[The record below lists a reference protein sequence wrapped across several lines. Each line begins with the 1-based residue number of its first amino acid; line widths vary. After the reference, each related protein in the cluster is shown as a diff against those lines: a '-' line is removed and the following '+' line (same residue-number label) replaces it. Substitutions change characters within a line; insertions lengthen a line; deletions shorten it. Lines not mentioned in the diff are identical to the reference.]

1 MRNVLSAFILGGL
14 LSGCMP
20 LPISLGLSGF
30 SYIVSGKGPADH
42 VISQTVN
49 RDCAAFRLIV
59 GQEPCRAFTD
69 NQQSHLWAA
78 LQVDGVNAENRT
90 PPQDRPQQSSWP
102 LIMPIS
108 ASPMSSQGKRAEQIR
123 VDAQWHPAMVSTVAL
138 QKKTQIVNRKM
149 ASGLIEAPAAE
160 RNPQV
165 QIKPK
170 PKPLRQVIKTLV
182 ERQPEG
188 RVWQGFVA
196 PSMMDHFAVPDI
208 STAVI
213 PVNLTAGDL
222 ATESW
227 RAPVDIT
234 VRPKLRPTRASM
246 ATPGLAAY
254 QVVVGSVQD
263 RRMANRLASRFV
275 SYGTYV
281 VAVDI
286 AGDQWHRVIID
297 AKTLDGAKSLRQQ
310 LGRIDGQN
318 PWIRTK
324 RSRQG

>member
-1 MRNVLSAFILGGL
+1 MRNVLSAFILVGF

-20 LPISLGLSGF
+20 LPLSLGVSGF

-42 VISQTVN
+42 VISQTIN

-90 PPQDRPQQSSWP
+90 PPRGRPQQSSRP

-123 VDAQWHPAMVSTVAL
+123 VNAQWHPAMVSVVVL

-149 ASGLIEAPAAE
+149 TSGLIEAPAAE
-160 RNPQV
+160 RNPQA
-165 QIKPK
+165 QIK
-170 PKPLRQVIKTLV
+170 PKPLRQVIKTIV
-182 ERQPEG
+182 ERQPDG
-188 RVWQGFVA
+188 RIWQGFVA

-222 ATESW
+222 AIASW
-227 RAPVDIT
+227 RAPAEIT
-234 VRPKLRPTRASM
+234 VRPKLRPTRATM

-254 QVVVGSVQD
+254 QVVIGSVQD

-281 VAVDI
+281 VAVGI

-318 PWIRTK
+318 PWIRKK